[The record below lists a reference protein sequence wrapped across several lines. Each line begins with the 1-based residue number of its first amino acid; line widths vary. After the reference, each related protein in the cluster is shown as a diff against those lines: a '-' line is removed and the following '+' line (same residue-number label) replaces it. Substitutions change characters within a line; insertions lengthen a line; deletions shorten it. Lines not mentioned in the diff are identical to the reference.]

1 MNIATPAPAY
11 TPVARLLHWVIA
23 GLIVVQY
30 VLANLAEDAPSKL
43 QQLSL
48 LARHKSFG
56 MTILMLAILRL
67 LWRLFHRAP
76 ELPDSMKPWERRL
89 ATLTHGA
96 LYFLIFA
103 MPLAGWFMSSA
114 RNISV
119 SWFGLFTWPDLIPV
133 NKASFKFFDGAHIVM
148 AKILFV
154 LAILHILAALKHYFL
169 DRDDVMQRMLPALAR
184 RNPP

>member
-1 MNIATPAPAY
+1 MNTATPAPTY

-30 VLANLAEDAPSKL
+30 VLANLAEDSPSKL
-43 QQLSL
+43 QQLAL

-89 ATLTHGA
+89 ATLTHGIF
-96 LYFLIFA
+96 YFLLFA

-119 SWFGLFTWPDLIPV
+119 SWFDLFTWPDLIPV
-133 NKASFKFFDGAHIVM
+133 NKAAFKFFDTAHTVM
-148 AKILFV
+148 AKALFV
-154 LAILHILAALKHYFL
+154 LAILHILAALKHYL
-169 DRDDVMQRMLPALAR
+169 VDKDDVMQRMLPALTR
-184 RNPP
+184 WSRS